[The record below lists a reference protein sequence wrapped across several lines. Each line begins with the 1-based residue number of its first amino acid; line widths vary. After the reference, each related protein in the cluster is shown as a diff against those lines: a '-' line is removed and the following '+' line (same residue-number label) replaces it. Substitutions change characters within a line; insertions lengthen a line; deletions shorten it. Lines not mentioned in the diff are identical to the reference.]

1 MSSFP
6 IDTII
11 VSWYT
16 KYINTI
22 IVSFKER
29 LSMSDVARILN
40 DLEVVVTNIDPK
52 IDGIKLKVRLEEVT
66 DRYTIVL
73 KNYAETKHDL
83 IDNIKL
89 YISAKRLEGLSENTL
104 KDYYRELIM
113 FEYFVGKPTVRV
125 TTADIRQYLAKKEN
139 NMAST
144 TGKKLSVINSFFV
157 WLVDEEIL
165 LKNPAAKIKQMKQPK
180 RLPKGLSQTELEMMR
195 EACKTMRERAL
206 VEVMYSTGCRL
217 SEVSNMK
224 REGVDWSNGS
234 MSVIGKGDKER
245 IVYLN
250 PKAVYHLKKYLEECK
265 ESENGCVYLFSTE
278 RRPYRQMKGK
288 TIQDAVEKIASR
300 TDVKK
305 NVHPHTFRHT
315 MATLSMENGIELG
328 DLQQL
333 LGHENPSTTL
343 RYAMVSEERKH
354 NAHKRFV
361 Q

>member
-1 MSSFP
+1 
-6 IDTII
+6 
-11 VSWYT
+11 
-16 KYINTI
+16 
-22 IVSFKER
+22 
-29 LSMSDVARILN
+29 MSDVARLLN
-40 DLEVVVTNIDPK
+40 DLEVVVTNLDPRIDN
-52 IDGIKLKVRLEEVT
+52 IKLKIRLEEAT
-66 DRYTIVL
+66 DKYSVL
-73 KNYAETKHDL
+73 LKTYEETKNDL

-89 YISAKRLEGLSENTL
+89 YISAKRLEGLSDNTL
-104 KDYYRELIM
+104 KDYYRELAM
-113 FEYFVGKPTVRV
+113 FEYFVSKPTVSV
-125 TTADIRQYLAKKEN
+125 TTADIRKYLAQNEN

-144 TGKKLSVINSFFV
+144 TGKKLSVVSSFFV
-157 WLVDEEIL
+157 WLVEEEIL

-195 EACKTMRERAL
+195 ESCKTLRERAL
-206 VEVMYSTGCRL
+206 IEVMYSTGCRL

-234 MSVIGKGDKER
+234 MSVIGKGNKER

-250 PKAVYHLKKYLEECK
+250 PKAIYHLQKYLEECND
-265 ESENGCVYLFSTE
+265 SENECGYLFSTE

-288 TIQDAVEKIASR
+288 TIQDAIDKIASR
-300 TDVKK
+300 TGVKK

-315 MATLSMENGIELG
+315 MATLAMENGIELG

-343 RYAMVSEERKH
+343 RYAAVSEERKH